1 MSKYG
6 EDVDDASSAQQ
17 SVLDAEQLLEGEDGF
32 GEPER
37 AFKLIYRIHED
48 KWERTETSLA
58 VSKKIFAWGERR
70 GCILVQEKSDGQIYV
85 LKKPFNDDEP
95 VEEVYNAVKIEA
107 IANLMAQCYNARKP
121 PRTVEFVPC
130 FIYILAQRPQ
140 QPTVRVEPLIFN
152 HNKARL
158 RNILDTSQEELD
170 TLEAFELFTYQVAT
184 FQTRQLS
191 PCT

>member
-1 MSKYG
+1 M
-6 EDVDDASSAQQ
+6 
-17 SVLDAEQLLEGEDGF
+17 
-32 GEPER
+32 
-37 AFKLIYRIHED
+37 
-48 KWERTETSLA
+48 
-58 VSKKIFAWGERR
+58 
-70 GCILVQEKSDGQIYV
+70 
-85 LKKPFNDDEP
+85 
-95 VEEVYNAVKIEA
+95 
-107 IANLMAQCYNARKP
+107 
-121 PRTVEFVPC
+121 PC

-140 QPTVRVEPLIFN
+140 QPTVRFEPLIFN